1 MSLRKRS
8 PFKAAMCRE
17 DLQPIKAIQATNIDT
32 TPPQKLI
39 GIFYKAVT
47 KPVQGRIMR
56 NYKIDDRRICR
67 NAGVAKNV
75 APGCENFED
84 KPRRKK
90 QPKAGTKFS

>member
-1 MSLRKRS
+1 MRKSLLTALNIEDGIVPVLPKESGSEPISLRKRS

-17 DLQPIKAIQATNIDT
+17 DLQHIKAIQATNVDK

-56 NYKIDDRRICR
+56 SYHF
-67 NAGVAKNV
+67 AKT
-75 APGCENFED
+75 ES
-84 KPRRKK
+84 RTR
-90 QPKAGTKFS
+90 